1 LIERLNAGLDRK
13 LTLVSAPA
21 GFGKTTLVKCGSM
34 ENLLVNQADE
44 NTNNRTAKTIIKG
57 GETMSHQNPFLS
69 IDRQIVGDAYTSTEA
84 MDNLIILCDDFGSRF
99 GGTEGERQAA
109 EFFKAKLEEYGL
121 SNVHLEP
128 IEYIGWTRGEA
139 KLEIVSPVQKAI
151 PCISLPHSP
160 PTDLEGVIL
169 DMGDGAPRD
178 FDQRADEIKGKI
190 VMTTSVVSP
199 KGSRR
204 WIHRSEKY
212 GRSLMAGA
220 TGFIYVNH
228 YAAYGPVTGGIGRA
242 LSLSARHKDDGE
254 GPIPGIS
261 ICKED
266 GALIQRLIKREGEV
280 SIHLTSTDRCQP
292 MTSWNVIG
300 DLPGQQYPHQLV
312 MLGCHYDGHDI
323 SQGAADPA
331 SGAVSVLEAARMLA
345 KYVPN
350 LPCTVRFALW
360 GIEEIGL
367 VGSREYVKAHADE
380 LSNIR
385 FYLNM
390 DSAGAK
396 SNDRDIVLNEWPDLE
411 PYFERWSEEMALV
424 FAVGQSVMAYSDHFP
439 FFMAGVPTGGM
450 ESAEMSLAG
459 RDYGH
464 TRWDT
469 VDKVE
474 LPGLRE
480 ASTLAARLALRMT
493 SEETWPVTRRD
504 EETILELLDRPE
516 YQGEQEYRERFD
528 AFLEKTRQQ

>member
-1 LIERLNAGLDRK
+1 
-13 LTLVSAPA
+13 
-21 GFGKTTLVKCGSM
+21 
-34 ENLLVNQADE
+34 
-44 NTNNRTAKTIIKG
+44 
-57 GETMSHQNPFLS
+57 MSQQNPLLS
-69 IDRQIVGDAYTSTEA
+69 IDQQIVGDAYTSSDA

-121 SNVHLEP
+121 GNVHLEP
-128 IEYIGWTRGEA
+128 IEYFGWTRGEA
-139 KLEIVSPVQKAI
+139 SLEIVSPIQKAI
-151 PCISLPHSP
+151 PCISLPYSP

-169 DMGDGAPRD
+169 DMGDGAPKD
-178 FDQRADEIKGKI
+178 FDQRAGEIQGKI
-190 VMTTSVVSP
+190 VMITSVVSP

-228 YAAYGPVTGGIGRA
+228 YAGYGPVTGGIGRA
-242 LSLSARHKDDGE
+242 LSSSAHHNDNRE

-266 GALIQRLIKREGEV
+266 GAFIQRLMKRAGEV
-280 SIHLTSTDRCQP
+280 SIHLTTTDRCQP

-300 DLPGQQYPHQLV
+300 DLPGQQYPDQIV

-331 SGAVSVLEAARMLA
+331 SGAVSVLEAARVLA
-345 KYVPN
+345 KYAPH

-367 VGSREYVKAHADE
+367 VGSREYVQAHADE

-385 FYLNM
+385 FYLNV

-396 SNDRDIVLNEWPDLE
+396 SNARDIVLNEWPDLQ

-424 FAVGQSVMAYSDHFP
+424 FAVGQSVAVHSDHFP
-439 FFMAGVPTGGM
+439 FFMAGVPTGGI
-450 ESAEMSLAG
+450 ESAGMSLSG
-459 RDYGH
+459 RGYGH
-464 TRWDT
+464 TQWDT
-469 VDKVE
+469 VDKVD
-474 LPGLRE
+474 LTGLRE
-480 ASTLAARLALRMT
+480 ASTLSARLALRMA
-493 SEETWPVTRRD
+493 SEKTWPVTRRD
-504 EETILELLDRPE
+504 EETVFELLDRPE
-516 YQGEQEYRERFD
+516 YREEQEYRERLD
-528 AFLEKTRQQ
+528 AFLEKSRSSGGCR